1 MLKEDQAITDL
12 KVQLLCASQND
23 LLDRYISNRRDIE
36 VLYGKFLAQS
46 DKEDVYVFHAP
57 DSLSSFTG
65 RKCQIR
71 EIEAILNNDEQ
82 PSPLLARKAAIC
94 GLGGSG
100 KTSLAA
106 EYAHCKKN
114 HYQGGVFWFSGEG
127 EKNLESSVNDLA
139 LFFGTFVSNRF
150 AVTLSQTLARI
161 SRIQKP
167 WLLIIDDM
175 DELQLSPSVRK
186 LLSGSW
192 QKNSKGHII
201 VTTRRE
207 PNKLAND
214 LEEIKESSCLVLQCF
229 NVDDAIAFL
238 FHRTGIER
246 TEDNEDAA
254 RNIFEEFGGL
264 PLALEQAASYIKY
277 LGCSFTLYLE
287 TYQAK
292 HLALLKQQAVNPI
305 SEYSSEDRLA
315 VQTTWLLNID
325 YIKKNSE
332 GTNAMLFLNA
342 CIFFNP
348 NEIQEE
354 LINVG
359 EPPIKDEQ
367 FRIFVG
373 TTLGQYQIIKLLT
386 DISLFKQCS
395 SRCLQVHRLVIE
407 VIKEGLSPSEK
418 DKSFIDA
425 VRLLQYCISKAYSPD
440 ELLSSVA
447 DRENNVVDYTNPSL
461 FYKWRK
467 LCAHAGEIEKNLK
480 IVCHDKRYSTKISV
494 FSLETAQI
502 VYQYAV
508 YLSAFCKHEEAMEAM
523 NFAVKIL
530 DWIPEDECE
539 WSAQFNSLFP
549 HRLPLPEF
557 IRRHIQ
563 YCSKASALPI
573 PAHMHGRSGESP
585 SKADGEECRKLRE
598 EGNRL
603 FRENRF
609 HEAVEVYSSGID
621 MKKGSAFLDP
631 RFFSN
636 RSSAY
641 LKLKLY
647 EKALEDAK
655 AYISV
660 RPKCWKGYARK
671 ALALHGM
678 DREFNA
684 EMAAAQ
690 TYSLAPEVF
699 SRYDPFKKFSYLEKC
714 TTKCHSASDLLHS
727 LMNGGPA
734 VRVIFLHPGV
744 YEITKDV
751 EFGNCIVLGCIDQP
765 DGSTVQIKFEGYSK
779 AFVLTKC
786 ALVNLNFVFDEN
798 QLQFLQNSI
807 GIICNCSFTNNT
819 SINSPLC
826 VSLGLTEV
834 EECNF
839 ISSCAGGFLCENG
852 TSHVENCTFSNN
864 RAAGLEV
871 RKDGILLAKNV
882 HSFNNGQGLV
892 IGPKAKRCVLTNSQI
907 NCNLHE
913 GIFAIEC
920 DQKNADIQ
928 LSNNSISHN
937 DAFGISVVNSP
948 VIISENRVFE
958 NNWWGVWLRSNPP
971 SRISKNR
978 VTGNR
983 LGGIRIGLLPEGC
996 VPSIVEYNTITD
1008 NGGPGLLQNL
1018 YEFDVSS
1025 FFFDKIIPDNVAL
1038 RRDTL
1043 VSPQCQE
1050 NIQNRNGKDHTR
1062 TQSSNFANNIDQLC
1076 SHCREK
1082 GTLRRCTKCYTAEY
1096 CGRECQKK
1104 HWNKHKNVCQSL
1116 LDQSSILLTST
1127 TARLQDTRGTI
1138 AVPSGLEKVGPNS
1151 SQPPPE
1157 NGKRFIVKVQQK
1169 YDVSRYSVSAYLVI
1183 YDRSMTI
1190 HEEFNSAHVQNLI
1203 RDLGSIC
1210 ERKYKEKKLFMWAA
1224 YTDDKVIRLFTN
1236 DFPPYQ
1242 GW

>member
-1 MLKEDQAITDL
+1 MLKEGQAKTDL
-12 KVQLLCASQND
+12 KVQLLCASQNE
-23 LLDRYISNRRDIE
+23 LLDRYILNRRDIE
-36 VLYGKFLAQS
+36 VLHGKLLDQN
-46 DKEDVYVFHAP
+46 DKKDVYVFHAP
-57 DSLSSFTG
+57 DRLSSFTG
-65 RKCQIR
+65 RTCQTK

-82 PSPLLARKAAIC
+82 PSPLSERKAAIC

-106 EYAHCKKN
+106 EFAHCKKSY
-114 HYQGGVFWFSGEG
+114 YQGVFWFSGED
-127 EKNLESSVNDLA
+127 EKNLKSSVNDLA
-139 LFFGTFVSNRF
+139 LFIGTFVSNRF
-150 AVTLSQTLARI
+150 AVTFSQTLARI

-192 QKNSKGHII
+192 QKNCKGHVI

-207 PNKLAND
+207 PNKLVND
-214 LEEIKESSCLVLQCF
+214 LRVEEMKESSCLDLHCF
-229 NVDDAIAFL
+229 NVDEAIAFL
-238 FHRTGIER
+238 FRRTGIER

-254 RNIFEEFGGL
+254 RNIFEQLGGL

-277 LGCSFTLYLE
+277 LGCSFTSYLE
-287 TYQAK
+287 TYKAK
-292 HLALLKQQAVNPI
+292 HLALLKQQAVSPI

-315 VQTTWLLNID
+315 VQTTWRLNID

-332 GTNAMLFLNA
+332 GTNAMVFLNA

-386 DISLFKQCS
+386 DFSLFKQSS

-418 DKSFIDA
+418 DNSFIDA
-425 VRLLQYCISKAYSPD
+425 VRLLQYSISKAYSPD

-467 LCAHAGEIEKNLK
+467 LCAHAEEIEKNLK
-480 IVCHDKRYSTKISV
+480 IVCHDKRDSTEISV
-494 FSLETAQI
+494 FSLGTAQI

-523 NFAVKIL
+523 NFAVRIL
-530 DWIPEDECE
+530 DWIPEDESE

-573 PAHMHGRSGESP
+573 PPHMHGRSGESP
-585 SKADGEECRKLRE
+585 SKADGGKCGKLRE

-603 FRENRF
+603 FRQGRF

-641 LKLKLY
+641 LRLELY
-647 EKALEDAK
+647 EEALEDAK

-678 DREFNA
+678 DCEFNA

-699 SRYDPFKKFSYLEKC
+699 SRYDPFKKFSYLEKY
-714 TTKCHSASDLLHS
+714 TTKCHSASDLLHG
-727 LMNGGPA
+727 LINGRPA
-734 VRVIFLHPGV
+734 VRVIFLYPGV

-751 EFGNCIVLGCIDQP
+751 EFRNCIVLGCVDQP
-765 DGSTVQIKFEGYSK
+765 DGSTVQIKFEGNSK

-786 ALVNLNFVFDEN
+786 ALVNLNFLFDQS

-819 SINSPLC
+819 SLDSASC
-826 VSLGLTEV
+826 VSLGLTKV
-834 EECNF
+834 EKCDF
-839 ISSCAGGFLCENG
+839 VSSCAGGFLCENG

-864 RAAGLEV
+864 RRAGLEV

-882 HSFNNGQGLV
+882 HSFNNGQGLL
-892 IGPKAKRCVLTNSQI
+892 IGPKAKKCVLTNSQI
-907 NCNLHE
+907 NCNLNE
-913 GIFAIEC
+913 GIFVTEC
-920 DQKNADIQ
+920 DQNNVDIQ
-928 LSNNSISHN
+928 LTHNSISHN
-937 DAFGISVVNSP
+937 GAYGISVVNSP
-948 VIISENRVFE
+948 VIISENRIFE
-958 NNWWGVWLRSNPP
+958 NDWWGVWLVSNPS
-971 SRISKNR
+971 SRISKNC

-983 LGGIRIGLLPEGC
+983 VGGIRIGMLPKGRAP
-996 VPSIVEYNTITD
+996 VIVEYNTITD
-1008 NGGPGLLQNL
+1008 NGGPGLLENFN
-1018 YEFDVSS
+1018 EFDVGCLVR
-1025 FFFDKIIPDNVAL
+1025 DKIN
-1038 RRDTL
+1038 
-1043 VSPQCQE
+1043 
-1050 NIQNRNGKDHTR
+1050 
-1062 TQSSNFANNIDQLC
+1062 
-1076 SHCREK
+1076 
-1082 GTLRRCTKCYTAEY
+1082 Y
-1096 CGRECQKK
+1096 
-1104 HWNKHKNVCQSL
+1104 
-1116 LDQSSILLTST
+1116 
-1127 TARLQDTRGTI
+1127 
-1138 AVPSGLEKVGPNS
+1138 
-1151 SQPPPE
+1151 
-1157 NGKRFIVKVQQK
+1157 
-1169 YDVSRYSVSAYLVI
+1169 SR
-1183 YDRSMTI
+1183 
-1190 HEEFNSAHVQNLI
+1190 
-1203 RDLGSIC
+1203 
-1210 ERKYKEKKLFMWAA
+1210 
-1224 YTDDKVIRLFTN
+1224 
-1236 DFPPYQ
+1236 
-1242 GW
+1242 